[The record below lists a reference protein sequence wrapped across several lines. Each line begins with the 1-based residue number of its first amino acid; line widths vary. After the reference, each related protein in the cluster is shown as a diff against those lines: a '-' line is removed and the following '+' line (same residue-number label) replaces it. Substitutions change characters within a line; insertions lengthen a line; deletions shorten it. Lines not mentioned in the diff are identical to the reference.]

1 MVGTRADVCVYLMF
15 YGLASNQSFRFPR
28 CFPQRPNGNP
38 MKARGKR
45 YWKIRSRSEPPI
57 RRWSEWGVVLYL
69 ERQRL
74 KSMETLETADGW
86 ILPDRG
92 IFIGWGIPGRNR
104 HDTCRGSSVSVHP
117 MPTPPRKIPPATP
130 STRAITSRWKSRTA
144 STPSPL
150 PNDIHCNVLLP
161 LRCDPLQEAL

>member
-74 KSMETLETADGW
+74 KSMETLETADGYVPVFSFVLK
-86 ILPDRG
+86 IMAASPH
-92 IFIGWGIPGRNR
+92 RNAAR
-104 HDTCRGSSVSVHP
+104 TTVRAA
-117 MPTPPRKIPPATP
+117 RLF
-130 STRAITSRWKSRTA
+130 AITDGPQRTCSGSDPPSCWSSRTRCR
-144 STPSPL
+144 TRRRPSRRYRSEQCRPSCRRWRYG
-150 PNDIHCNVLLP
+150 N
-161 LRCDPLQEAL
+161 RR